1 MIAIPKPGSD
11 LWRVLSL
18 VAANDGQLDADAIAG
33 ALWPYV
39 APEATPP
46 LQWSPSGASA
56 ALRAWRASIQGRHQA
71 RAAWEREH
79 TERAATLLQRLTSI
93 GLLVPARSTV
103 PELSPWFLGVLAEM
117 GDGATDEAAL
127 LACLRA
133 GESKLLEG
141 DDEAEPE
148 PRENIPEMLTL
159 IALVRSGPRP
169 TGDLLGKGN
178 GETKRAYRGL
188 IEAGVIVPPTYR
200 RATEKGRELVQNHEC

>member
-1 MIAIPKPGSD
+1 MIATPKPGSD

-18 VAANDGQLDADAIAG
+18 VAANDGELDAAAIAG
-33 ALWPYV
+33 TLWPYEP
-39 APEATPP
+39 PESTPP
-46 LQWSPSGASA
+46 LRWSPAGASA
-56 ALRAWRASIQGRHQA
+56 ALMAWRASIQGRHQA
-71 RAAWEREH
+71 KATWEREH

-103 PELSPWFLGVLAEM
+103 PELSQWFVGVLAEM

-133 GESKLLEG
+133 GESRLL
-141 DDEAEPE
+141 DEVEETE
-148 PRENIPEMLTL
+148 PRENIPEMLAL
-159 IALVRSGPRP
+159 IAGVRSGPRP

-200 RATEKGRELVQNHEC
+200 RATEKGRMLVQNG

>member
-1 MIAIPKPGSD
+1 MIAAPKPGTD

-18 VAANDGQLDADAIAG
+18 VAAND
-33 ALWPYV
+33 
-39 APEATPP
+39 
-46 LQWSPSGASA
+46 
-56 ALRAWRASIQGRHQA
+56 
-71 RAAWEREH
+71 
-79 TERAATLLQRLTSI
+79 

-133 GESKLLEG
+133 GESRLL
-141 DDEAEPE
+141 DEVEETE

-178 GETKRAYRGL
+178 GETKRA
-188 IEAGVIVPPTYR
+188 
-200 RATEKGRELVQNHEC
+200 